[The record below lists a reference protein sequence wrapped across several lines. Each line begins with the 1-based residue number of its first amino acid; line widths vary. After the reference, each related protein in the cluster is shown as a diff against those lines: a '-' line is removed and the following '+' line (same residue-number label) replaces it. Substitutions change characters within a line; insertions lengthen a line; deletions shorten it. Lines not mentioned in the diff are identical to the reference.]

1 MRGNITSEEKD
12 RECSVDTA
20 ILAQKGVLLFIL
32 SCYLQAEEND
42 MLQKYNNKE
51 IIVQIIA

>member
-1 MRGNITSEEKD
+1 MTSEEKD
-12 RECSVDTA
+12 RECIVDTA